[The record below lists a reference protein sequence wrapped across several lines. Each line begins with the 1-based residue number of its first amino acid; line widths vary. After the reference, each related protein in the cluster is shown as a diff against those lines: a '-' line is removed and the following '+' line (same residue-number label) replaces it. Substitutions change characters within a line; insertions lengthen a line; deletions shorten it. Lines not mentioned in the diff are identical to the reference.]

1 MHAFPFQD
9 FHAQYYHPSNA
20 RFWFYGN
27 DPPEERLRMLAEYLD
42 QFEARPVDSHVEK
55 QPLFPEP
62 RRVVDRYAASDNE
75 GAEEDAGKVRG
86 HSDQPIVAA
95 APRPSY
101 ACADITP
108 RWLVHKSF

>member
-1 MHAFPFQD
+1 MFLSQD

-42 QFEARPVDSHVEK
+42 QFEARPVDSHVEA
-55 QPLFPEP
+55 QPLFAEP

-75 GAEEDAGKVRG
+75 GAEEDAGKVQG
-86 HSDQPIVAA
+86 FNIWPVL
-95 APRPSY
+95 APPCHYRLAYSLSVPTISRQ
-101 ACADITP
+101 D
-108 RWLVHKSF
+108 